1 MLNGKNI
8 LIGISGGIACYKVC
22 DVVSRLKK
30 LNSDVDVIMTKS
42 AVEFVSPLTFQ
53 TLSQNF
59 VYVDMFKEPK
69 TFEVEH
75 ISLAKKA
82 DIVLIAPATGDIIG
96 KIASGIADDMLTT
109 VIMATRAKVIFAPAM
124 NTNMYT
130 NPIVQGNIKKLSK
143 LGYEFIKPGKGRL
156 ACGDYGEGKM
166 AEPEIIV
173 DYILNSFHK
182 DDLKDKKIVITAG
195 PTIEPLDPVRYMT
208 NFSSGKMGYAL
219 AEEAKK
225 RGGEVVL
232 ITGPVNLT
240 PPYGV
245 EIIKINTT
253 IEMLNAVEKNFGD
266 CDILIKAAAP
276 LDYRPETVSKDKIKK
291 NGESLQLKFVPN
303 PDIAAHFGKFKRNQ
317 IIVGFAAETNNVIEY
332 AKGKL
337 KKKNF
342 DFIVVNDISK
352 DGAGFRTDTNIVSI
366 IDNKDVVD
374 NYPLMEKRKLAGI
387 ILDKAVEL
395 ISKRDKL

>member
-8 LIGISGGIACYKVC
+8 LIGVSGGIACYKVC

-30 LNSDVDVIMTKS
+30 LNSNVDVIMTKS

-82 DIVLIAPATGDIIG
+82 DIVLIAPATGNIIG

-124 NTNMYT
+124 NMNMYT
-130 NPIVQGNIKKLSK
+130 NPIVQDNIKKLSEM
-143 LGYEFIKPGKGRL
+143 GYEFIKPGKGRL

-219 AEEAKK
+219 AEEAEK
-225 RGGEVVL
+225 RGGKVVL

-245 EIIKINTT
+245 GIIKINTT
-253 IEMLNAVEKNFGD
+253 IEMLNAVEKNFDD

-303 PDIAAHFGKFKRNQ
+303 PDIAAYFGKLKKNQ

-332 AKGKL
+332 AKEKL

>member
-30 LNSDVDVIMTKS
+30 LNSNVDVIMTKS

-82 DIVLIAPATGDIIG
+82 DIVLIAPATGNIIG

-395 ISKRDKL
+395 IDKRDKL

>member
-8 LIGISGGIACYKVC
+8 LIGVSGGIACYKVC

-30 LNSDVDVIMTKS
+30 LNSNVDVIMTKS

-395 ISKRDKL
+395 IDKRDKL

>member
-8 LIGISGGIACYKVC
+8 LIGVSGGIACYKVC

-30 LNSDVDVIMTKS
+30 LNSNVDVIMTKS

-219 AEEAKK
+219 AEEAEK
-225 RGGEVVL
+225 RGGKVVL

-245 EIIKINTT
+245 GIIKINTT

-395 ISKRDKL
+395 IDKRDKL

>member
-8 LIGISGGIACYKVC
+8 LIGVSGGIACYKVC

-30 LNSDVDVIMTKS
+30 LNSNVDVIMTKS

-82 DIVLIAPATGDIIG
+82 DIVLIAPATGNIIG

-124 NTNMYT
+124 NMNMYT
-130 NPIVQGNIKKLSK
+130 NPIVQDNIKKLSEM
-143 LGYEFIKPGKGRL
+143 GYEFIKPGKGRL

-303 PDIAAHFGKFKRNQ
+303 PDIAVHFGKLKKNQ

-374 NYPLMEKRKLAGI
+374 NYPLMEK
-387 ILDKAVEL
+387 EN
-395 ISKRDKL
+395 

>member
-1 MLNGKNI
+1 
-8 LIGISGGIACYKVC
+8 
-22 DVVSRLKK
+22 
-30 LNSDVDVIMTKS
+30 
-42 AVEFVSPLTFQ
+42 
-53 TLSQNF
+53 
-59 VYVDMFKEPK
+59 
-69 TFEVEH
+69 
-75 ISLAKKA
+75 
-82 DIVLIAPATGDIIG
+82 
-96 KIASGIADDMLTT
+96 
-109 VIMATRAKVIFAPAM
+109 
-124 NTNMYT
+124 MYT
-130 NPIVQGNIKKLSK
+130 NPIVQNNIKKLSEM
-143 LGYEFIKPGKGRL
+143 GYEFIKPGKGRL

-182 DDLKDKKIVITAG
+182 EDLKDKKIVITAG

-219 AEEAKK
+219 AEEAEK
-225 RGGEVVL
+225 RGGKVVL

-245 EIIKINTT
+245 GIIKINTT
-253 IEMLNAVEKNFGD
+253 IEMLNAVEKNFDD

-276 LDYRPETVSKDKIKK
+276 LDYRPETVIKDKIKK

-303 PDIAAHFGKFKRNQ
+303 PDIAAYFGKLKKNQ

-332 AKGKL
+332 AKEKL

>member
-30 LNSDVDVIMTKS
+30 LNSNVDVIMTKS

-124 NTNMYT
+124 NMNMYT
-130 NPIVQGNIKKLSK
+130 NPIVQDNIKKLSEM
-143 LGYEFIKPGKGRL
+143 GYEFIKPGKGRL

-395 ISKRDKL
+395 IDKRDKL

>member
-8 LIGISGGIACYKVC
+8 LIGVSGGIACYKVC

-30 LNSDVDVIMTKS
+30 LNSNVDVIMTKS

-82 DIVLIAPATGDIIG
+82 DIVLIAPATGNIIG

-124 NTNMYT
+124 NMNMYT
-130 NPIVQGNIKKLSK
+130 NPIVQDNIKKLSEM
-143 LGYEFIKPGKGRL
+143 GYEFIKPGKGRL

-303 PDIAAHFGKFKRNQ
+303 PDIAAHFGKLKKNQ

-395 ISKRDKL
+395 IDKRDKL

>member
-395 ISKRDKL
+395 IDKRDKL

>member
-30 LNSDVDVIMTKS
+30 LNSNVDVIMTKS
-42 AVEFVSPLTFQ
+42 AVEFISPLTFQ

-82 DIVLIAPATGDIIG
+82 DIVLIAPATGNIIG
-96 KIASGIADDMLTT
+96 KIAGGIADDMLTT

-130 NPIVQGNIKKLSK
+130 NPIVQNNIKKLSEM
-143 LGYEFIKPGKGRL
+143 GYEFIKPGKGRL

-182 DDLKDKKIVITAG
+182 EDLKDKKIVITAG

-219 AEEAKK
+219 AEEAEK
-225 RGGEVVL
+225 RGGKVVL

-245 EIIKINTT
+245 GIIKINTT
-253 IEMLNAVEKNFGD
+253 IEMLNAVEKNFDD

-303 PDIAAHFGKFKRNQ
+303 PDIAAYFGKLKKNQ

-332 AKGKL
+332 AKEKL

>member
-124 NTNMYT
+124 NMNMYT
-130 NPIVQGNIKKLSK
+130 NPIVQDNIKKLSEM
-143 LGYEFIKPGKGRL
+143 GYEFIKPGKGRL

-395 ISKRDKL
+395 IDKRDKL

>member
-82 DIVLIAPATGDIIG
+82 DIVLIAPATGNIIG

-124 NTNMYT
+124 NMNMYT
-130 NPIVQGNIKKLSK
+130 NPIVQDNIKKLSEM
-143 LGYEFIKPGKGRL
+143 GYEFIKPGKGRL

-303 PDIAAHFGKFKRNQ
+303 PDIAVHFGKLKKNQ

-395 ISKRDKL
+395 IDKRDKL

>member
-8 LIGISGGIACYKVC
+8 LIGVSGGIACYKVC

-30 LNSDVDVIMTKS
+30 LNSNVDVIMTKS

-124 NTNMYT
+124 NMNMYT
-130 NPIVQGNIKKLSK
+130 NPIVQDNIKKLSEM
-143 LGYEFIKPGKGRL
+143 GYEFIKPGKGRL

-395 ISKRDKL
+395 IDKRDKL

>member
-8 LIGISGGIACYKVC
+8 LIGVSGGIACYKVC

-30 LNSDVDVIMTKS
+30 LNSNVDVIMTKS

-82 DIVLIAPATGDIIG
+82 DIVLIAPATGNIIG

-124 NTNMYT
+124 NMNMYT
-130 NPIVQGNIKKLSK
+130 NPIVQDNIKKLSEM
-143 LGYEFIKPGKGRL
+143 GYEFIKPGKGRL

-303 PDIAAHFGKFKRNQ
+303 PDIAVHFGKLKKNQ

-395 ISKRDKL
+395 IDKRDKL

>member
-8 LIGISGGIACYKVC
+8 LIGVSGGIACYKVC

-30 LNSDVDVIMTKS
+30 LNSNVDVIMTKS

-82 DIVLIAPATGDIIG
+82 DIVLIAPATGNIIG

-130 NPIVQGNIKKLSK
+130 NPIVQDNIKKLSEM
-143 LGYEFIKPGKGRL
+143 GYEFIKPGKGRL

-173 DYILNSFHK
+173 DYIFNSFHK

-303 PDIAAHFGKFKRNQ
+303 PDIAVHFGKLKKNQ

-395 ISKRDKL
+395 IDKRDKL

>member
-82 DIVLIAPATGDIIG
+82 DIVLIAPATGNIIG

-124 NTNMYT
+124 NMNMYT

-395 ISKRDKL
+395 IDKRDKL

>member
-82 DIVLIAPATGDIIG
+82 DIVLIAPATGNIIG

-303 PDIAAHFGKFKRNQ
+303 PDIAAHFGKLKRNQ

-395 ISKRDKL
+395 IDKRDKL

>member
-8 LIGISGGIACYKVC
+8 LIGVSGGIACYKVC

-30 LNSDVDVIMTKS
+30 LNSNVDVIMTKS

-82 DIVLIAPATGDIIG
+82 DIVLIAPATGNIIG

-130 NPIVQGNIKKLSK
+130 NPIVQDNIKKLSEM
-143 LGYEFIKPGKGRL
+143 GYEFIKPGKGRL

-395 ISKRDKL
+395 IDKRDKL

>member
-8 LIGISGGIACYKVC
+8 LIGVSGGIACYKVC

-30 LNSDVDVIMTKS
+30 LNSNVDVIMTKS

-82 DIVLIAPATGDIIG
+82 DIVLIAPATGNIIG

-124 NTNMYT
+124 NMNMYT
-130 NPIVQGNIKKLSK
+130 NPIVQDNIKKLSEM
-143 LGYEFIKPGKGRL
+143 GYEFIKPGKGRL

-395 ISKRDKL
+395 IDKRDKL

>member
-8 LIGISGGIACYKVC
+8 LIGVSGGIACYKVC

-82 DIVLIAPATGDIIG
+82 DIVLIAPATGNIIG

-124 NTNMYT
+124 NMNMYT
-130 NPIVQGNIKKLSK
+130 NPIVQDNIKKLSEM
-143 LGYEFIKPGKGRL
+143 GYEFIKPGKGRL

-303 PDIAAHFGKFKRNQ
+303 PDIAVHFGKLKKNQ

-395 ISKRDKL
+395 IDKRDKL

>member
-8 LIGISGGIACYKVC
+8 LIGVSGGIACYKVC

-30 LNSDVDVIMTKS
+30 LNSNVDVIMTKS

-374 NYPLMEKRKLAGI
+374 NYPLMEKK
-387 ILDKAVEL
+387 K
-395 ISKRDKL
+395 ISGNYIG

>member
-30 LNSDVDVIMTKS
+30 LNSNVDVIMTKS

-82 DIVLIAPATGDIIG
+82 DIVLIAPATGNIIG

-124 NTNMYT
+124 NMNMYT
-130 NPIVQGNIKKLSK
+130 NPIVQDNIKKLSEM
-143 LGYEFIKPGKGRL
+143 GYEFIKPGKGRL

-303 PDIAAHFGKFKRNQ
+303 PDIAVHFGKLKKNQ

-395 ISKRDKL
+395 IDKRDKL

>member
-8 LIGISGGIACYKVC
+8 LIGVSGGIACYKVC

-30 LNSDVDVIMTKS
+30 LNSNVDVIMTKS

-82 DIVLIAPATGDIIG
+82 DIVLIAPATGNIIG

-130 NPIVQGNIKKLSK
+130 NPIVQDNIKKLSEM
-143 LGYEFIKPGKGRL
+143 GYEFIKPGKGRL

-303 PDIAAHFGKFKRNQ
+303 PDIAVHFGKLKKNQ

-395 ISKRDKL
+395 IDKRDKL

>member
-8 LIGISGGIACYKVC
+8 LIGVSGGIACYKVC

-30 LNSDVDVIMTKS
+30 LNSNVDVIMTKS
-42 AVEFVSPLTFQ
+42 AVEFISPLTFQ

-82 DIVLIAPATGDIIG
+82 DIVLIAPATGNIIG
-96 KIASGIADDMLTT
+96 KIAGGIADDMLTT

-130 NPIVQGNIKKLSK
+130 NPIVQNNIKKLSEM
-143 LGYEFIKPGKGRL
+143 GYEFIKPGKGRL

-182 DDLKDKKIVITAG
+182 EDLKDKKIVITAG

-219 AEEAKK
+219 AEEAEK
-225 RGGEVVL
+225 RGGKVVL

-245 EIIKINTT
+245 GIIKINTT
-253 IEMLNAVEKNFGD
+253 IEMLNAVEKNFDD

-303 PDIAAHFGKFKRNQ
+303 PDIAAYFGKLKKNQ

-332 AKGKL
+332 AKEKL

>member
-82 DIVLIAPATGDIIG
+82 DIVLIAPATGNIIG

-130 NPIVQGNIKKLSK
+130 NPIVQDNIKKLSEM
-143 LGYEFIKPGKGRL
+143 GYEFIKPGKGRL

-303 PDIAAHFGKFKRNQ
+303 PDIAAYFGKLKKNQ

-395 ISKRDKL
+395 IDKRDKL

>member
-303 PDIAAHFGKFKRNQ
+303 PDIAVHFGKLKKNQ

-395 ISKRDKL
+395 IDKRDKL

>member
-82 DIVLIAPATGDIIG
+82 DIVLIAPATGNIIG

-303 PDIAAHFGKFKRNQ
+303 PDIAAYFGKLKKNQ

-395 ISKRDKL
+395 IDKRDKL

>member
-8 LIGISGGIACYKVC
+8 LIGVSGGIACYKVC

-395 ISKRDKL
+395 IDKRDKL

>member
-8 LIGISGGIACYKVC
+8 LIGVSGGIACYKVC

-82 DIVLIAPATGDIIG
+82 DIVLIAPATGNIIG

-143 LGYEFIKPGKGRL
+143 MGYEFIKPGKGRL

-395 ISKRDKL
+395 IDKRDKL

>member
-8 LIGISGGIACYKVC
+8 LIGVSGGIACYKVC

-30 LNSDVDVIMTKS
+30 LNSNVDVIMTKS

-82 DIVLIAPATGDIIG
+82 DIVLIAPATGNIIG

-130 NPIVQGNIKKLSK
+130 NPIVQDNIKKLSEM
-143 LGYEFIKPGKGRL
+143 GYEFIKPGKGRL

-166 AEPEIIV
+166 AEPGIIV

-303 PDIAAHFGKFKRNQ
+303 PDIAVHFGKLKKNQ

-395 ISKRDKL
+395 IDKRDKL

>member
-8 LIGISGGIACYKVC
+8 LIGVSGGIACYKVC

-30 LNSDVDVIMTKS
+30 LNSNVDVIMTKS

-82 DIVLIAPATGDIIG
+82 DIVLIAPATGNIIG

-124 NTNMYT
+124 NMNMYT
-130 NPIVQGNIKKLSK
+130 NPIVQDNIKKLSEM
-143 LGYEFIKPGKGRL
+143 GYEFIKPGKGRL

-253 IEMLNAVEKNFGD
+253 IEMLNAVEKNFDD

-303 PDIAAHFGKFKRNQ
+303 PDIAAYFGKLKKNQ

-395 ISKRDKL
+395 IDKRDKL

>member
-8 LIGISGGIACYKVC
+8 LIGVSGGIACYKVC

-30 LNSDVDVIMTKS
+30 LNSNVDVIMTKS

-82 DIVLIAPATGDIIG
+82 DIVLIAPATGNIIG

-124 NTNMYT
+124 NMNMYT
-130 NPIVQGNIKKLSK
+130 NPIVQDNIKKLSEM
-143 LGYEFIKPGKGRL
+143 GYEFIKPGKGRL

-219 AEEAKK
+219 AEEAEK
-225 RGGEVVL
+225 RGGKVVL

-245 EIIKINTT
+245 GIIKINTT
-253 IEMLNAVEKNFGD
+253 IEMLNAVEKNFDD

-303 PDIAAHFGKFKRNQ
+303 PDIAAYFGKLKKNQ